1 MPKLGDVL
9 IDSIKSIDLGE
20 SSDATDHALEDGEE
34 ISDHIK
40 NDPITLNIE
49 GVMLDKNHAKL
60 NKIRKYRQEGKI
72 LSFNYRAKLETVV
85 ITSFNPNYDSS
96 IKDGYTFS
104 MSLKQ
109 IRLAKKPN
117 TVKVSKKVNKQVKK
131 VTNAGRKQLK

>member
-20 SSDATDHALEDGEE
+20 SSDTTDHALEDGEE

-117 TVKVSKKVNKQVKK
+117 TVRVSKKVNKQVKK